1 MWKWIFVVAVCRFE
15 VARII
20 GCFMHASQ
28 LIFYFYVNSFCASNK
43 SCGRRDWD
51 KPLHGG
57 CRRADV
63 VHLKT
68 AANRG
73 REGER
78 GEGEGETYK
87 VIGLAFIFFYC
98 KLNWSRSLWIFP
110 FPSLLP
116 SLFSVCW
123 INQPLPTLSV
133 SFTLSFLY
141 QGQVFLSLQP
151 SLPLLLQP
159 TLSFCWQDEYSTFR
173 QTADTVAAVASSGVA
188 LQRAWSMLREES
200 AAHTHPHLFAAI
212 VQRKV
217 DNMSCRW
224 NKNYFI
230 LFAPKSK
237 VTDFVAAEVFLSNVD
252 KTVLTPS
259 SGLLQFSKVMLSLCM
274 ELSAAA
280 VWCVSHCL
288 HQQSNSEPSTHQV
301 QVWVWIWS
309 EVSGFSFKGQ
319 NCRFLL
325 VGFFANLFTTQYLLS

>member
-1 MWKWIFVVAVCRFE
+1 MDYKLPLLLREKMNKSTKKWHQLIPQRSLTNKHSVGKDNSLIFNPKMWKWIFVVAVCRFE

-73 REGER
+73 REGET
-78 GEGEGETYK
+78 GEVEGETYK

-159 TLSFCWQDEYSTFR
+159 TLS
-173 QTADTVAAVASSGVA
+173 
-188 LQRAWSMLREES
+188 
-200 AAHTHPHLFAAI
+200 
-212 VQRKV
+212 
-217 DNMSCRW
+217 
-224 NKNYFI
+224 
-230 LFAPKSK
+230 
-237 VTDFVAAEVFLSNVD
+237 
-252 KTVLTPS
+252 
-259 SGLLQFSKVMLSLCM
+259 
-274 ELSAAA
+274 LSAGKMNIRH
-280 VWCVSHCL
+280 SDR
-288 HQQSNSEPSTHQV
+288 QQ
-301 QVWVWIWS
+301 I
-309 EVSGFSFKGQ
+309 
-319 NCRFLL
+319 L
-325 VGFFANLFTTQYLLS
+325 